1 MTADVSKSLS
11 QTQHIGIT
19 TANIAI
25 PLGDQTSRK
34 TGEPG
39 ESIEICY
46 LALGATLARIEL
58 HIARQRDAMP
68 WDRSWICN
76 PNQVDS
82 VKIIVFPYRS
92 TLNHAISAYSK
103 FGVPVTE
110 VSRDDIR
117 FLIDEAKEI
126 LVGNE
131 DRDLLFAIGLRVN
144 QVVTSMRQARLDE
157 TMQLLN
163 DPPSAKDACWLLN
176 FRNKLYRRSIAIKIE
191 DLPWSVKLTDWDVL
205 PCKAI
210 HRDGQAIVFDG
221 EWKSLPLVDFW
232 HQYCGTLTLSQ
243 TRPLAT
249 WRIELRRANNEKNEL
264 ANPLQ
269 SEDEGFDG
277 IDDIGDHE
285 AISTP

>member
-1 MTADVSKSLS
+1 MTTDVWKSLS
-11 QTQHIGIT
+11 QTQHVGIT
-19 TANIAI
+19 TANIAV
-25 PLGDQTSRK
+25 PLHDQTSRRA
-34 TGEPG
+34 GEAG

-46 LALGATLARIEL
+46 LALGATLAGIEL

-82 VKIIVFPYRS
+82 VKIIVFFYRS
-92 TLNHAISAYSK
+92 ALYHAISAYSK
-103 FGVPVTE
+103 FGVPATE
-110 VSRDDIR
+110 VSGDDVP

-131 DRDLLFAIGLRVN
+131 DRDLLFAIGLCVN

-157 TMQLLN
+157 AMQLLK
-163 DPPSAKDACWLLN
+163 DPASAKDACWLLN

-210 HRDGQAIVFDG
+210 HRDGQAVVFDG

-232 HQYCGTLTLSQ
+232 HQYCGTLSLSQ

-249 WRIELRRANNEKNEL
+249 WRIELRRANNEKTNSPIPSR
-264 ANPLQ
+264 ARMKV
-269 SEDEGFDG
+269 SMG
-277 IDDIGDHE
+277 
-285 AISTP
+285 STTSVIMRL